1 MIEHDLVEN
10 DTIAGRLDI
19 YMVTTHVKIFVD
31 GRDNLSSN
39 KIFLAWVYVYGLPI
53 TKIHTYLYLVGNIR
67 MVAIRM
73 A

>member
-31 GRDNLSSN
+31 GRDNLSSY
-39 KIFLAWVYVYGLPI
+39 KIFLVWIYVVFENFFVI
-53 TKIHTYLYLVGNIR
+53 SFTYRLHSA
-67 MVAIRM
+67 AIFR
-73 A
+73 